1 MYIALKERVEKI
13 LPKWKSWYANP
24 FDAATDLGLLKATV
38 SDPDSLNLNKRI
50 HVFVNK
56 LSLLSESYGVAM
68 VSKYNFLFS
77 VR

>member
-38 SDPDSLNLNKRI
+38 SDPDSLNLNKRHSRI
-50 HVFVNK
+50 RQQAK
-56 LSLLSESYGVAM
+56 SLERELWGGNGE
-68 VSKYNFLFS
+68 
-77 VR
+77 